1 LLEQRKYPIYY
12 YFVVVEAV
20 LEVEDLVDFDY
31 Y

>member
-12 YFVVVEAV
+12 YFVVVEVV